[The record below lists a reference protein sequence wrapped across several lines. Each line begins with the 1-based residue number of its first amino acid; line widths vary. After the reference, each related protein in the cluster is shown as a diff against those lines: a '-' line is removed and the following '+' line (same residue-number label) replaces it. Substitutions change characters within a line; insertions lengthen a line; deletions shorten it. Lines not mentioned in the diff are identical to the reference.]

1 MSTVQSIDRAFA
13 VLRSLTAG
21 PAGVTQLAEQ
31 VDLPKST
38 VSRLLATLE
47 ELGVVEQIAAGGNY
61 RIGSGLIEIASAVMP
76 GRSLV
81 AAARPHLVELARQ
94 TGEAAGLAVPEGRMA
109 HYVDQADSD
118 NQVQVRDWTGERI
131 VMHAVPSGLVF
142 LAWAEPAFVEA
153 YLKGPLQAFT
163 SRTITD
169 PGSLRRRL
177 AEIRETGYAWNYEEF
192 ADGANSVAAPIRNER
207 GDVIAAI
214 HSHGPAHRFPGTR
227 APDEIGG
234 LVVAAARRLRAAV
247 EHV

>member
-13 VLRSLTAG
+13 VLRSLTSG

-31 VDLPKST
+31 VELPKST
-38 VSRLLATLE
+38 VSRLLSTLE
-47 ELGVVEQIAAGGNY
+47 ELGVVEQITAGGNY
-61 RIGSGLIEIASAVMP
+61 RIGPGLIEIATAVMP

-81 AAARPHLVELARQ
+81 AGARPHLVELARR
-94 TGEAAGLAVPEGRMA
+94 TGEAAGLSVPDGRMA

-131 VMHAVPSGLVF
+131 VMHAVSSGLVF
-142 LAWAEPAFVEA
+142 LAWAEPAFVDA

-169 PGSLRRRL
+169 PASLRRRL
-177 AEIRETGYAWNYEEF
+177 AEIREAGFAWVFEEF
-192 ADGANSVAAPIRNER
+192 SDGANSVAAPIRNQR

-227 APDEIGG
+227 SADEVGA
-234 LVVAAARRLRAAV
+234 LVVASANRLRTAV
-247 EHV
+247 EKS

>member
-13 VLRSLTAG
+13 VLRSLTSG
-21 PAGVTQLAEQ
+21 PAGVTQLADQ
-31 VDLPKST
+31 VELPKST
-38 VSRLLATLE
+38 VSRLLSTLE
-47 ELGVVEQIAAGGNY
+47 ELGVVEQITAGGNY
-61 RIGSGLIEIASAVMP
+61 RIGPGLIEIATAVMP

-81 AAARPHLVELARQ
+81 AGARPHLVELARR
-94 TGEAAGLAVPEGRMA
+94 TGEAAGLSVPDGRMA

-131 VMHAVPSGLVF
+131 VMHAVSSGLVF
-142 LAWAEPAFVEA
+142 LAWAEPAFVDA

-169 PGSLRRRL
+169 PASLRRRL
-177 AEIRETGYAWNYEEF
+177 AEIREAGFAWVFEEF
-192 ADGANSVAAPIRNER
+192 SDGANSVAAPIRNQR

-227 APDEIGG
+227 SADEVGA
-234 LVVAAARRLRAAV
+234 LVVASANRLRTAV
-247 EHV
+247 EKS

>member
-13 VLRSLTAG
+13 VLRSLTSG
-21 PAGVTQLAEQ
+21 PAGVTQLADQ
-31 VDLPKST
+31 VELPKST
-38 VSRLLATLE
+38 VSRLLSTLE
-47 ELGVVEQIAAGGNY
+47 ELGVVEQVTAGGNY
-61 RIGSGLIEIASAVMP
+61 RIGPGLIEIATAVMP

-81 AAARPHLVELARQ
+81 AAARPHLVELARR
-94 TGEAAGLAVPEGRMA
+94 TGEAAGLSVPDGRMA

-131 VMHAVPSGLVF
+131 VMHAVSSGLVF
-142 LAWAEPAFVEA
+142 LAWAEPAFVDA

-169 PGSLRRRL
+169 PATLRRRL
-177 AEIRETGYAWNYEEF
+177 AEIREAGYAWVFEEF
-192 ADGANSVAAPIRNER
+192 SDGANSVAAPIRNQR

-227 APDEIGG
+227 SADEVGA
-234 LVVAAARRLRAAV
+234 LVVASANRLRTAV
-247 EHV
+247 EKS

>member
-13 VLRSLTAG
+13 VLRSLTSG
-21 PAGVTQLAEQ
+21 PAGVTQLADQ
-31 VDLPKST
+31 VELPKST
-38 VSRLLATLE
+38 VSRLLSTLE
-47 ELGVVEQIAAGGNY
+47 ELGVVEQVTAGGNY
-61 RIGSGLIEIASAVMP
+61 RIGPGLIEIATAVMP

-81 AAARPHLVELARQ
+81 AAARPHLGELARR
-94 TGEAAGLAVPEGRMA
+94 TGEAAGLSVPDGRMA

-131 VMHAVPSGLVF
+131 VMHAVSSGLVF
-142 LAWAEPAFVEA
+142 LAWAEPSFVDA

-169 PGSLRRRL
+169 PATLRRRL
-177 AEIRETGYAWNYEEF
+177 AEIREVGSAWVFEEF
-192 ADGANSVAAPIRNER
+192 SDGANSVAAPIRNQR

-227 APDEIGG
+227 SADEVGA
-234 LVVAAARRLRAAV
+234 LVVASANRLRTAV
-247 EHV
+247 EKS

>member
-13 VLRSLTAG
+13 VLRSLTSG
-21 PAGVTQLAEQ
+21 PAGVTQLADQ
-31 VDLPKST
+31 VELPKST
-38 VSRLLATLE
+38 VSRLLSTLE
-47 ELGVVEQIAAGGNY
+47 ELGVVEQITAGGNY
-61 RIGSGLIEIASAVMP
+61 RIGPGLIEIATAVMP

-81 AAARPHLVELARQ
+81 AAARPHLVELARR
-94 TGEAAGLAVPEGRMA
+94 TGEAAGLSVPDGRMA

-131 VMHAVPSGLVF
+131 VMHAVSSGLVF
-142 LAWAEPAFVEA
+142 LAWAEPAFVDA

-169 PGSLRRRL
+169 PATLRRRL
-177 AEIRETGYAWNYEEF
+177 AEIREAGYAWVFEEF
-192 ADGANSVAAPIRNER
+192 SDGANSVAAPIRNQR

-227 APDEIGG
+227 SADEVGA
-234 LVVAAARRLRAAV
+234 LVVASANRLRTAV
-247 EHV
+247 EKS

>member
-1 MSTVQSIDRAFA
+1 MTTVQSIDRAFA
-13 VLRSLTAG
+13 VLRSLTSG

-31 VDLPKST
+31 VELPKST
-38 VSRLLATLE
+38 VSRLLSTLE
-47 ELGVVEQIAAGGNY
+47 ELGVVEQVTAGGNY
-61 RIGSGLIEIASAVMP
+61 RIGPGLIEIATAVMP

-81 AAARPHLVELARQ
+81 AAARPHLVELARR
-94 TGEAAGLAVPEGRMA
+94 TGEAAGLSVPDGRMA

-131 VMHAVPSGLVF
+131 VMHAVSSGLVF
-142 LAWAEPAFVEA
+142 LAWADPSFVDA

-169 PGSLRRRL
+169 PATLRRRL
-177 AEIRETGYAWNYEEF
+177 AEIREVGYAWIYEEF
-192 ADGANSVAAPIRNER
+192 SDGANSVAAPIRNQR

-227 APDEIGG
+227 SADEVGA
-234 LVVAAARRLRAAV
+234 LVVASANRLRTAV
-247 EHV
+247 EKS

>member
-13 VLRSLTAG
+13 VLRSLTGG

-31 VDLPKST
+31 VELPKST
-38 VSRLLATLE
+38 VSRLLSTLE
-47 ELGVVEQIAAGGNY
+47 ELGVVEQVIAGGNY
-61 RIGSGLIEIASAVMP
+61 RIGPGLIEIATAVMP

-81 AAARPHLVELARQ
+81 AAARPHLVELARR
-94 TGEAAGLAVPEGRMA
+94 TGEAAGLSVPDGRMV

-131 VMHAVPSGLVF
+131 VMHAVSSGLVF
-142 LAWAEPAFVEA
+142 LAWAEPSFVDA
-153 YLKGPLQAFT
+153 YLRGPLQAFT

-169 PGSLRRRL
+169 PATLRRRL
-177 AEIRETGYAWNYEEF
+177 AEIHEVGYAWIYEEF
-192 ADGANSVAAPIRNER
+192 ADGANSVAAPIRNQR

-227 APDEIGG
+227 SADEVGA
-234 LVVAAARRLRAAV
+234 LVVASADRLRTAV
-247 EHV
+247 EKT

>member
-13 VLRSLTAG
+13 VLRSLTSG

-31 VDLPKST
+31 VELPKST
-38 VSRLLATLE
+38 VSRLLSTLE
-47 ELGVVEQIAAGGNY
+47 ELGVVEQVTAGGNY
-61 RIGSGLIEIASAVMP
+61 RIGPGLIEIATAVMP

-81 AAARPHLVELARQ
+81 AAARPHLVELARR
-94 TGEAAGLAVPEGRMA
+94 TGEAAGLSVPDGRMA

-131 VMHAVPSGLVF
+131 VMHAVSSGLVF
-142 LAWAEPAFVEA
+142 LAWAEPAFVDA

-169 PGSLRRRL
+169 PATLRRRL
-177 AEIRETGYAWNYEEF
+177 AEIRETGYAWIYEEF
-192 ADGANSVAAPIRNER
+192 SDGANSVAAPIRNQR

-227 APDEIGG
+227 SADEVGA
-234 LVVAAARRLRAAV
+234 LVVASANRLRTAV
-247 EHV
+247 EKT

>member
-13 VLRSLTAG
+13 VLRSLTSG
-21 PAGVTQLAEQ
+21 PAGVTQLADQ
-31 VDLPKST
+31 VELPKST
-38 VSRLLATLE
+38 VSRLLSTLE
-47 ELGVVEQIAAGGNY
+47 ELGVVEQVTAGGNY
-61 RIGSGLIEIASAVMP
+61 RIGPGLIEIATAVMP

-81 AAARPHLVELARQ
+81 AAARPHLVELARR
-94 TGEAAGLAVPEGRMA
+94 TGEAAGLSVPDGRMA

-131 VMHAVPSGLVF
+131 VMHAVSSGLVF
-142 LAWAEPAFVEA
+142 LAWAEPAFVDA

-169 PGSLRRRL
+169 PATLRRRL
-177 AEIRETGYAWNYEEF
+177 AEIREAGFAWVFEEF
-192 ADGANSVAAPIRNER
+192 SDGANSVAAPIRNER

-227 APDEIGG
+227 SADEVGA
-234 LVVAAARRLRAAV
+234 LVVASANRLRTAV
-247 EHV
+247 EKT

>member
-13 VLRSLTAG
+13 VLRSLTSG

-31 VDLPKST
+31 VELPKST
-38 VSRLLATLE
+38 VSRLLSTLE
-47 ELGVVEQIAAGGNY
+47 ELGVVEQVTAGGNY
-61 RIGSGLIEIASAVMP
+61 RIGPGLIEIATAVMP

-81 AAARPHLVELARQ
+81 AAARPHLVELARR
-94 TGEAAGLAVPEGRMA
+94 TGEAAGLSVPDGRMA

-131 VMHAVPSGLVF
+131 VMHAVSSGLVF
-142 LAWAEPAFVEA
+142 LAWAEPSFVDA

-169 PGSLRRRL
+169 PATLRRRL
-177 AEIRETGYAWNYEEF
+177 AEIREAGFAWVFEEF
-192 ADGANSVAAPIRNER
+192 SDGANSVAAPIRNQR

-227 APDEIGG
+227 SADEVGA
-234 LVVAAARRLRAAV
+234 LVVASANRLRTAV
-247 EHV
+247 EKT

>member
-13 VLRSLTAG
+13 VLRSLTSG
-21 PAGVTQLAEQ
+21 PAGVTQLADQ
-31 VDLPKST
+31 VELPKST
-38 VSRLLATLE
+38 VSRLLSTLE
-47 ELGVVEQIAAGGNY
+47 ELGVVEQVTAGGNY
-61 RIGSGLIEIASAVMP
+61 RIGPGLIEIATAVMP

-81 AAARPHLVELARQ
+81 AAARPHLVELARR
-94 TGEAAGLAVPEGRMA
+94 TGEAAGLSVPDGRMA

-131 VMHAVPSGLVF
+131 VMHAVSSGLVF
-142 LAWAEPAFVEA
+142 LAWAEPAFVDA

-169 PGSLRRRL
+169 PATLRRRL
-177 AEIRETGYAWNYEEF
+177 AEIRETGYAWIYEEF
-192 ADGANSVAAPIRNER
+192 SDGANSVAAPIRNQR

-227 APDEIGG
+227 SADEVGA
-234 LVVAAARRLRAAV
+234 LVVASANRLRTAV
-247 EHV
+247 EKT

>member
-13 VLRSLTAG
+13 VLRSLTSG

-31 VDLPKST
+31 VELPKST
-38 VSRLLATLE
+38 VSRLLSTLE
-47 ELGVVEQIAAGGNY
+47 ELGVVEQITAGGNY
-61 RIGSGLIEIASAVMP
+61 RIGPGLIEIATAVMP

-81 AAARPHLVELARQ
+81 AGARPHLVELARR
-94 TGEAAGLAVPEGRMA
+94 TGEAAGLSVPDGRMA

-131 VMHAVPSGLVF
+131 VMHAVSSGLVF
-142 LAWAEPAFVEA
+142 LAWAEPAFVDA

-169 PGSLRRRL
+169 PATLRRRL
-177 AEIRETGYAWNYEEF
+177 AEIREAGYAWVFEEF
-192 ADGANSVAAPIRNER
+192 SDGANSVAAPIRNQR

-227 APDEIGG
+227 SADEVGA
-234 LVVAAARRLRAAV
+234 LVVASANRLRTAV
-247 EHV
+247 EKS